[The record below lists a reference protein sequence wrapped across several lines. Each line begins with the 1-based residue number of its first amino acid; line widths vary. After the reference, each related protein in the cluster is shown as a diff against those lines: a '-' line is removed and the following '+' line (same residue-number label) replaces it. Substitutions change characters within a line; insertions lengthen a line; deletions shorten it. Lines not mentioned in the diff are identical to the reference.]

1 MIRRTS
7 LSVAFMV
14 GLMVAACLATVGAAD
29 KKKAAPAAAPVWPLP
44 PDLPRIRYVTAYH
57 GLTDFKSVY
66 SIFVSRVDVY
76 TEKYVPELSPSAQGT
91 ASRSRATAAS
101 SSPTRRRG
109 ASSCSIRTRSRS
121 PSSAKKVR

>member
-57 GLTDFKSVY
+57 GLTDFKKPGGGWKSLL
-66 SIFVSRVDVY
+66 IGPDIDRPATQLMKLRQEHEAKIEALL
-76 TEKYVPELSPSAQGT
+76 TEAQRKRWQQLLGEPFEL
-91 ASRSRATAAS
+91 RD
-101 SSPTRRRG
+101 
-109 ASSCSIRTRSRS
+109 
-121 PSSAKKVR
+121 